1 MSIWD
6 IKTKIL
12 LMTNKIALE
21 QDFYKRMDLMDQVI
35 TLNDILTEK
44 IAKQQENI
52 KASKR
57 LVLAGKI
64 KNGQAIFY

>member
-12 LMTNKIALE
+12 LMTNKISLE

-44 IAKQQENI
+44 IVKQQENI
-52 KASKR
+52 KTSKR